1 MKCITVHMVADE
13 YLWFDNLLTCMWSY
27 DQNNEKF
34 KLTLYHGYN
43 YYNPM
48 YKNIDYYCPMCYGIC
63 YYSSVCNNTDYYS
76 LVSNNIGYYSQMCNN
91 ID

>member
-48 YKNIDYYCPMCYGIC
+48 YKNIDYY
-63 YYSSVCNNTDYYS
+63 S
-76 LVSNNIGYYSQMCNN
+76 LVSNNIGYYSQMYNN
-91 ID
+91 IDYYRLICITIE